1 MRPTIQNHRQLTPA
15 PYFYHQVAAFLMLTM
30 RFTAGAAHAYDITD
44 KLSVGGVLA
53 GVYQI
58 MDVEADDLGE
68 RGGGALSLQPEFSFR
83 PTERDELFTK
93 LGFAIG
99 NGLDEFFPS
108 VLRPWAA
115 ALEDQVKNI
124 NGSGRDYLLTAW
136 YKHTFDL
143 GRGGRLGLAAGL
155 IDATEYLDVNAFAND
170 EYTQFMSEALVNGP
184 NGFFP
189 SYDLGGALEWD
200 SGSVEFRAVVMA
212 VNSNKDGNAYQFYGI
227 QFDYKVE
234 TPLGKGTYRLILD
247 GTSDDFLDPGGEG
260 TESRSAAI
268 LSLDQELGDTIGVF
282 VRIGTQEDDAAVNF
296 KNLFS
301 GGLNISGE
309 LWGRERDNV
318 GIGYAFLNGGNLDID
333 YSQVA
338 EAYARLVLNDYLAL
352 TLDIQYIQERAAGG
366 GAEGFVYGIRLVLA
380 EF

>member
-15 PYFYHQVAAFLMLTM
+15 PYFSHRVAAFLTFTM
-30 RFTAGAAHAYDITD
+30 SFICGAARAYDITD
-44 KLSVGGVLA
+44 RLSVGGVLA

-58 MDVEADDLGE
+58 MDVEADGLEE

-83 PTERDELFTK
+83 PTERDELSTK
-93 LGFAIG
+93 LGFAVG
-99 NGLDEFFPS
+99 NSLNEVFPF
-108 VLRPWAA
+108 VLNPWAA
-115 ALEDQVKNI
+115 ALEDEVKNI

-143 GRGGRLGLAAGL
+143 GRGGTLALAAGL
-155 IDATEYLDVNAFAND
+155 IDATDYLDVNAFAND
-170 EYTQFMSEALVNGP
+170 EYTQFMNEALVNGP

-189 SYDLGGALEWD
+189 SYDLGGALEWG

-212 VNSNKDGNAYQFYGI
+212 VNSNEDGNAYQFYGI

-247 GTSDDFLDPGGEG
+247 GTSDDFLDPAGEG
-260 TESRSAAI
+260 TESRSAAS

-282 VRIGTQEDDAAVNF
+282 VRIGTQDDDAAVNF

-301 GGLNISGE
+301 GGVSISGE

-333 YSQVA
+333 FSQVA

-352 TLDIQYIQERAAGG
+352 TLDIQYVREKAGG
-366 GAEGFVYGIRLVLA
+366 GGEGFVCGLRLVLA